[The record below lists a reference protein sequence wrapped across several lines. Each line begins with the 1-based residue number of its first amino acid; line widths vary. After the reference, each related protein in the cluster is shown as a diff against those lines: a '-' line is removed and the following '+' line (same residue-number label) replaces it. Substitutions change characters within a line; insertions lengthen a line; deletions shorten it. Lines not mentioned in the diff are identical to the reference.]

1 MYTVSLDI
9 SMRSTGVVVL
19 SDDGKMVDFSIV
31 SSKTITDEELMEH
44 NITAILKFLEPYKE
58 KIGSIVIEGLAFM
71 GVCRRK
77 DLLYGNYWVIRYFL
91 WQVFGDN
98 VEYNHYTVSQWRKSV
113 ISKERAKEI
122 KEAGNDKKG
131 WQKIECVG
139 RLPEGIKLAFETY
152 VKENKSVKKDAIY
165 DLTDSYFMAKFK
177 LLEKNSE

>member
-1 MYTVSLDI
+1 MIVSLDI

-19 SDDGKMVDFSIV
+19 SDNGKMVDFSIV

-71 GVCRRK
+71 GTCRRK

-91 WQVFGDN
+91 WQVFGDS
-98 VEYNHYTVSQWRKSV
+98 VGYDHYTVSQWRKSV

-122 KEAGNDKKG
+122 KDAGNAKKKG
-131 WQKIECVG
+131 WQKIECVSH
-139 RLPEGIKLAFETY
+139 LPEDVKMAFELY
-152 VKENKSVKKDAIY
+152 VKENKIKKDSIY
-165 DLTDSYFMAKFK
+165 DLTDAYFMGKFK
-177 LLEKNSE
+177 LSEKNSG